1 MNRGGN
7 QKPRTLQDMI
17 SEDCFLSISD
27 LNSEHIKKYI
37 SDEEQRKKT
46 LRLMIEN
53 MIKQKQK
60 SK

>member
-7 QKPRTLQDMI
+7 QKSKTLQDMI
-17 SEDCFLSISD
+17 SDDCFLSISD

-53 MIKQKQK
+53 LIKEKQK